1 MKRSIAF
8 LLAAL
13 MLTLAACGGS
23 EETTTQAST
32 AAPTTQFTQAPTQP
46 ATEATT
52 VPETEPPTEP
62 TPTEPEGIANPLNG
76 QVSDTAWYTRPYAV
90 VFNNVKAA
98 QPLCGAGEA
107 DVMIEALVE
116 GGITRF
122 LAIYSDPASAEHVGS
137 VSSARPVFVELAR
150 AFQAIFVHAG
160 GSQQAYDLISEL
172 GYPNLDGYRNG
183 RSVFYRDGDRQ
194 EAGYSRE
201 HAMFTEGSDIAALA
215 AQEGYVT
222 TLAEPL
228 DYGYQY
234 SIYGVIGEGSP
245 AQSISVRFRKNGK
258 LTAFAYDAELEAYRA
273 GQYGQE
279 MADENTGGPI
289 AFSNVLVLEVET
301 TAAEEIVQMEL
312 TGHGYGWF
320 ASGGTMIPIRWSR
333 ESKTEPFAYTA
344 LDGTPITFRT
354 GRTYIGLVPTGSPV
368 TFE

>member
-13 MLTLAACGGS
+13 MLALAACGGS
-23 EETTTQAST
+23 SEETTLSST
-32 AAPTTQFTQAPTQP
+32 AAPTTQATQMTTQP
-46 ATEATT
+46 ATEETT

-62 TPTEPEGIANPLNG
+62 APTEPEGIANPLNG
-76 QVSDTAWYTRPYAV
+76 QVSDTACCTRPYAV

-137 VSSARPVFVELAR
+137 VSSARPSLVELAR
-150 AFQAIFVHAG
+150 AFQAILVHAG

-172 GYPNLDGYRNG
+172 EWPNLDGYRNG
-183 RSVFYRDGDRQ
+183 RSVFYRDEDRQ

-201 HAMFTEGSDIAALA
+201 NAMFTEGGDLAALA
-215 AQEGYVT
+215 AQEGYET

-228 DYGYQY
+228 DYGYRY
-234 SIYGVIGEGSP
+234 SIYETIGEGSS
-245 AQSISVRFRKNGK
+245 AVSISLRFRKNGK
-258 LTAFAYDAELEAYRA
+258 QTSFVYDGELEAYRA
-273 GQYGQE
+273 SQYGQE
-279 MADENTGGPI
+279 IADENTGEPI
-289 AFSNVLVLEVET
+289 TFANVLVLEVET
-301 TAAEEIVQMEL
+301 TGEEEIVQMEL
-312 TGHGYGWF
+312 TGHGYGWY
-320 ASGGTMIPIRWSR
+320 ASSGRMIPIRWSR
-333 ESKTEPFAYTA
+333 ESKAEPFSYAA
-344 LDGTPITFRT
+344 LDGTPITFHT
-354 GRTYIGLVPTGSPV
+354 GHTYIGLVPTGSPV